1 MRSDG
6 IYLPTAPLADGEVS
20 PRQVGTTGWGS
31 YAPMFVL
38 VGWYQALGMISTPCC
53 CTVVIIAPVC

>member
-38 VGWYQALGMISTPCC
+38 VGWYHALGMISTPCC
-53 CTVVIIAPVC
+53 